1 MEPKRNFKVAVIGGG
16 PAGYVAAIQA
26 AHSGQSVALIE
37 AEDMGGTC
45 LNWGCIPTKT
55 LLAGAEVY
63 HKMKNA
69 HNFGIQCD
77 NISFD
82 FAKMKDRKDDVI
94 LKIRKSLEGLIAAH
108 KITILRGFGQIVSPH
123 EIKITGEVNEV
134 IEADNIIIATGSRP
148 KKIGSLPFDWE
159 KVHDSSSMLEVSE
172 LPKKVVIIGGGVI
185 GCEFAS
191 LYAEFGVE
199 VIVLEALASILP
211 LEAKAVSQA
220 LSAAFTKKGIKCKTG
235 VFVER
240 IEHLDNGLKVHIK
253 DNEPIECDMALV
265 AIGRDLNTSGIGLEK
280 AGVVTDEKGAIIV
293 NDKMQT
299 SVPHI
304 YAIGDITAKVML
316 AHVASH
322 QGIVAAKNATGEPSV
337 MHYHAVPNVIFTH
350 PEIATVGLSL
360 EAAIAKGYKAHA
372 GKFPF
377 LALGKSIAS
386 IETEGFAQVI
396 VDSTTGQILGAQVVG
411 HEASALIAEMTLAIQ
426 NEMTLESIVET
437 IHAHPT
443 IAESWL
449 EASLIASGTPIH
461 FPPLPKKV

>member
-1 MEPKRNFKVAVIGGG
+1 MEPKRKFKVAVIGGG

-26 AHSGQSVALIE
+26 AHSGQQVALIE

-55 LLAGAEVY
+55 LLAGADVY
-63 HKMKNA
+63 HKIKNA
-69 HNFGIQCD
+69 SHFGINCQ
-77 NISFD
+77 NVSFD

-94 LKIRKSLEGLIAAH
+94 LKIRKSLEGLIASH
-108 KITILRGFGQIVSPH
+108 KITILRGFGQLVSPH
-123 EIKITGEVNEV
+123 EIKITGEVNEI

-159 KVHDSSSMLEVSE
+159 KVHDSSSMLELSE
-172 LPKKVVIIGGGVI
+172 LPKKIVIIGGGVI

-199 VIVLEALASILP
+199 VVILEALPSILP

-220 LSAAFTKKGIKCKTG
+220 LTSAFTKKGIKCKTG

-240 IEHLDNGLKVHIK
+240 IEHMPQGLKVHVK

-265 AIGRDLNTSGIGLEK
+265 AIGRDLNTSDIGLEK
-280 AGVVTDEKGAIIV
+280 AGVLTDDKGAIIV

-299 SVPHI
+299 TVPHI

-322 QGIVAAKNATGEPSV
+322 QGIVAAKNATGHDAV
-337 MHYHAVPNVIFTH
+337 MHYNAVPNVIFTH

-360 EAAIAKGYKAHA
+360 ETALAKGYKAHA

-386 IETEGFAQVI
+386 IETEGFAQVV
-396 VDSTTGQILGAQVVG
+396 VDSTNGQILGAQVVG

-426 NEMTLESIVET
+426 NEMTLESITET

-461 FPPLPKKV
+461 FPPLPKKA

>member
-1 MEPKRNFKVAVIGGG
+1 MEQKRKFKVAVIGGG

-26 AHSGQSVALIE
+26 AHSGHSVALIE

-69 HNFGIQCD
+69 AHYGITCD
-77 NISFD
+77 NLLFD
-82 FAKMKDRKDDVI
+82 FAKMKDRKDEVI
-94 LKIRKSLEGLIAAH
+94 MKIRKSLEGLIASH
-108 KITILRGFGQIVSPH
+108 KVTIIHGFGQLNSPH
-123 EIKITGEVNEV
+123 EIKITGDTSEI
-134 IEADNIIIATGSRP
+134 IEAENIIIATGSRP
-148 KKIGSLPFDWE
+148 KKIASLPFDYE
-159 KVHDSSSMLEVSE
+159 KVHDSSSMLEISE

-199 VIVLEALASILP
+199 VVILEALSSIIP

-220 LSAAFTKKGIKCKTG
+220 LTAAFTKKGIKCKTG
-235 VFVER
+235 VFVEK
-240 IEHLDNGLKVHIK
+240 IEHVPNGLKVHIK
-253 DNEPIECDMALV
+253 DNEPVDCDMALV
-265 AIGRDLNTSGIGLEK
+265 AIGRDINTAGIGLEK
-280 AGVVTDEKGAIIV
+280 AGVLTDDKGAIIV
-293 NDKMQT
+293 NEKMQT
-299 SVPHI
+299 TVPNI

-322 QGIVAAKNATGEPSV
+322 QGIVAAKNATGEESV
-337 MHYHAVPNVIFTH
+337 MHYQAVPNVIFTH

-360 EAAIAKGYKAHA
+360 EAALAKGYKAHT

-377 LALGKSIAS
+377 LALGKSIAA
-386 IETEGFAQVI
+386 IETEGFAQVV
-396 VDSTTGQILGAQVVG
+396 VDSTNGQILGAQVVG
-411 HEASALIAEMTLAIQ
+411 YEASSLIAEMTLAIQ
-426 NEMTLESIVET
+426 NEMTLDSITET

-449 EASLIASGTPIH
+449 EASLIATGKPIH

>member
-1 MEPKRNFKVAVIGGG
+1 MEQKRKFKVAVIGGG

-26 AHSGQSVALIE
+26 AHSGHLVALIE

-69 HNFGIQCD
+69 SHYGITCE
-77 NISFD
+77 NLSFD
-82 FAKMKDRKDDVI
+82 FAKMKDRKDEVI
-94 LKIRKSLEGLIAAH
+94 MKIRKSLEGLIASH
-108 KITILRGFGQIVSPH
+108 KVTIIQGFGQLISPH
-123 EIKITGEVNEV
+123 EIKITGDASEI
-134 IEADNIIIATGSRP
+134 IEAENIIIATGSRP
-148 KKIGSLPFDWE
+148 KKIASLPFDYE

-199 VIVLEALASILP
+199 VIILEALSSLIP

-220 LSAAFTKKGIKCKTG
+220 LTAAFTKKGIECKTG
-235 VFVER
+235 VFVEK
-240 IEHLDNGLKVHIK
+240 IEHVPNGLKVHIK
-253 DNEPIECDMALV
+253 DSEPIDCDMALV
-265 AIGRDLNTSGIGLEK
+265 AIGRDINTSGIGLEK
-280 AGVVTDEKGAIIV
+280 AGVLTDDKGAIIV
-293 NDKMQT
+293 NEKMQT
-299 SVPHI
+299 TVPHI

-322 QGIVAAKNATGEPSV
+322 QGIVAAKNATGEESY
-337 MHYHAVPNVIFTH
+337 MHYQAVPNVIFTH

-360 EAAIAKGYKAHA
+360 EAALAKGYKAHV

-377 LALGKSIAS
+377 LALGKSIAA
-386 IETEGFAQVI
+386 IETEGFAQVV
-396 VDSTTGQILGAQVVG
+396 VDSTNGLILGAQVVG
-411 HEASALIAEMTLAIQ
+411 YEASCLIAEMTLAIQ
-426 NEMTLESIVET
+426 NEMTLDSITET

-449 EASLIASGTPIH
+449 EASLIATGKPIH